1 MNVMR
6 SPYAASSLAQA
17 GDPVFTGLGIGHD
30 FS

>member
-1 MNVMR
+1 MR
-6 SPYAASSLAQA
+6 SSYAASSLARA

>member
-1 MNVMR
+1 VTVMR